1 MDNNKKQNSKSIKVG
16 SKHKD
21 SELNYDGV
29 ANQKVNYCE
38 WCSKQTPMGK
48 TTQAETPILE
58 FVEDKIDLIGRE
70 DIWGIHGDWSI
81 VDIDSD
87 LEAELLIYDEMLNNV
102 RKRIVC
108 EICLRKDNE
117 MYQKYYSGMI
127 GEINENNNDNPDDED
142 HYIIEL
148 E

>member
-1 MDNNKKQNSKSIKVG
+1 MTKKTLNN
-16 SKHKD
+16 D
-21 SELNYDGV
+21 
-29 ANQKVNYCE
+29 NQKVKYCE
-38 WCSKQTPMGK
+38 WCSKKTPRPP

-58 FVEDKIDLIGRE
+58 FMEEKIDLVGRE
-70 DIWGIHGDWSI
+70 DIWGIHGDWSM

-102 RKRIVC
+102 KKRIVC
-108 EICLRKDNE
+108 TACIMNE
-117 MYQKYYSGMI
+117 KVMYNKYYSQMM
-127 GEINENNNDNPDDED
+127 GEVNENNDDNPDDED

>member
-1 MDNNKKQNSKSIKVG
+1 MDDDKKQNNKSIKVV

-21 SELNYDGV
+21 SKL
-29 ANQKVNYCE
+29 KYCE
-38 WCSKQTPMGK
+38 WCSKKTPLGK

-58 FVEDKIDLIGRE
+58 FIEDKIDLIGRE
-70 DIWGIHGDWSI
+70 DIWGMHGDWSM

-87 LEAELLIYDEMLNNV
+87 LEAELLIYDEMLNSV
-102 RKRIVC
+102 EKRTVC
-108 EICLRKDNE
+108 EVCIRQDKELYR
-117 MYQKYYSGMI
+117 KYYSGMI
-127 GEINENNNDNPDDED
+127 GEGNNDDNPDDED

>member
-1 MDNNKKQNSKSIKVG
+1 MGTDKIE
-16 SKHKD
+16 D
-21 SELNYDGV
+21 DGV

-38 WCSKQTPMGK
+38 WCSKKTPMPP
-48 TTQAETPILE
+48 TTQAQTPILE

-70 DIWGIHGDWSI
+70 DIWGIHGDWSM

-87 LEAELLIYDEMLNNV
+87 LEAELLIYDEMLNDV
-102 RKRIVC
+102 KKRIVC
-108 EICLRKDNE
+108 TACIMNE
-117 MYQKYYSGMI
+117 EKMYNKYYSQME
-127 GEINENNNDNPDDED
+127 GEVNENKDDNPDDED

>member
-1 MDNNKKQNSKSIKVG
+1 MGTDN
-16 SKHKD
+16 KD
-21 SELNYDGV
+21 SKIG
-29 ANQKVNYCE
+29 YCE
-38 WCSKQTPMGK
+38 WCAKKTPLPP

-70 DIWGIHGDWSI
+70 DIWGVHGDWSLME
-81 VDIDSD
+81 IDSD

-102 RKRIVC
+102 QKRIVC
-108 EICLRKDNE
+108 TACIMNE
-117 MYQKYYSGMI
+117 EKMYNKYYGDMI
-127 GEINENNNDNPDDED
+127 GEDDEDNPDDED

>member
-1 MDNNKKQNSKSIKVG
+1 MGTDKIE
-16 SKHKD
+16 D
-21 SELNYDGV
+21 DGV

-38 WCSKQTPMGK
+38 WCSKKTPMPP
-48 TTQAETPILE
+48 TTQAQTPILE

-70 DIWGIHGDWSI
+70 DIWGIHGDWSM

-87 LEAELLIYDEMLNNV
+87 LEAELLIYDEMLNDV
-102 RKRIVC
+102 KKRIVC
-108 EICLRKDNE
+108 TACIMNE
-117 MYQKYYSGMI
+117 EKMYNKYYSQME
-127 GEINENNNDNPDDED
+127 GEVNENNDDNPDDED

>member
-1 MDNNKKQNSKSIKVG
+1 MGTDKNDSKIK
-16 SKHKD
+16 D
-21 SELNYDGV
+21 DGV

-38 WCSKQTPMGK
+38 WCSKKTHLGK
-48 TTQAETPILE
+48 TTQAITPILE
-58 FVEDKIDLIGRE
+58 FIEDKIDLIGRE
-70 DIWGIHGDWSI
+70 DIWGIHGDWSM

-102 RKRIVC
+102 KKRIVC
-108 EICLRKDNE
+108 TACIMNE
-117 MYQKYYSGMI
+117 KKMYDKYYSQME
-127 GEINENNNDNPDDED
+127 GEVNEDNDTDPDDED

>member
-1 MDNNKKQNSKSIKVG
+1 MGTDKNDSKIK
-16 SKHKD
+16 
-21 SELNYDGV
+21 YDGV

-38 WCSKQTPMGK
+38 WCSKKTHLGK
-48 TTQAETPILE
+48 TTQAITPILE
-58 FVEDKIDLIGRE
+58 FIEDKIDLIGRE
-70 DIWGIHGDWSI
+70 DIWGIHGDWSM

-102 RKRIVC
+102 QYRIIC
-108 EICLRKDNE
+108 EVCLRQDDK

-127 GEINENNNDNPDDED
+127 GEIGFDSDDPDDDD

>member
-1 MDNNKKQNSKSIKVG
+1 MGTDN
-16 SKHKD
+16 KD
-21 SELNYDGV
+21 SKIG
-29 ANQKVNYCE
+29 YCE
-38 WCSKQTPMGK
+38 WCAKKTPMIP

-70 DIWGIHGDWSI
+70 DIWGVHGDWSM

-102 RKRIVC
+102 KKRIVC
-108 EICLRKDNE
+108 TACSMNE
-117 MYQKYYSGMI
+117 KKMYDKYYSQME
-127 GEINENNNDNPDDED
+127 GEVNEDNDDNPDDED